1 MQAVSQLRQEVQG
14 LDPELCGD
22 AVVLPLYA
30 ALPPDQQ
37 VCSCVHFSM
46 QLDQAAVA
54 SLQGPVI
61 GQQAYHDRHSFYSPV
76 PHITNKVF
84 AHCSWCSSF
93 PLGRY
98 HLSCKDM
105 NTVIIQSSK
114 KLVNAV
120 MKFRHW
126 GLQVRVFSRPPE
138 GCRRIVVATNIAET
152 SVTVDGIVYVID
164 TGRVK
169 MKSFNPQTG
178 IDALGVIPISR
189 CAVTSCTQF

>member
-1 MQAVSQLRQEVQG
+1 
-14 LDPELCGD
+14 
-22 AVVLPLYA
+22 
-30 ALPPDQQ
+30 
-37 VCSCVHFSM
+37 
-46 QLDQAAVA
+46 
-54 SLQGPVI
+54 
-61 GQQAYHDRHSFYSPV
+61 
-76 PHITNKVF
+76 
-84 AHCSWCSSF
+84 
-93 PLGRY
+93 
-98 HLSCKDM
+98 M
-105 NTVIIQSSK
+105 NTVIIQRSK

-120 MKFRHW
+120 MRFCHW

-189 CAVTSCTQF
+189 CGHKLHTILTLVTETQMVSECTEASLQPFLRRIQMLTPCMQAPVEPPTGRAASISW